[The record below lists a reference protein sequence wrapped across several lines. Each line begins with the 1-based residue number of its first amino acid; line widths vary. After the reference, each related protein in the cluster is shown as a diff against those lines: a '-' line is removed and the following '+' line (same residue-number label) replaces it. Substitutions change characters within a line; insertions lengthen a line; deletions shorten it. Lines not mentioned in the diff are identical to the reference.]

1 MEPEKM
7 LKSESEG
14 SINNLTPVEHNQ
26 DMKPL
31 EKSVQD
37 SDRTSD
43 GDGFEGVVGTTNGE
57 GKPDG
62 GADSDDKSPPLVTV
76 AVAITAVTAID
87 VDADV
92 DQIVSMDVTVVDE
105 TKSHQQVSGGVV
117 SDETTPPLATSAVVA
132 DADGDQIV
140 SMDLTVDDEIKGH
153 QQVNGGVV
161 SDETPPPLATSA
173 VVVDADGDQLVPVD
187 LTVIDEIE
195 DHQQVNGGVVSDET
209 PPPLTTVAIVADADG
224 DQALQKDLTVID
236 ETKGH
241 QQAIEGN
248 GNLSLVAIEEDGV
261 DDWKRPDKRTKYDTD
276 GDHEP
281 PNEPNFTF
289 RLFGVD
295 ISCYRKEDPCS
306 KDRAEGSSYTA
317 SDHGVINKAPR
328 GGGCS
333 SSGGP
338 SGASAGKPPVLKP

>member
-14 SINNLTPVEHNQ
+14 SINNLTPAEHNQ
-26 DMKPL
+26 EIKPL

-43 GDGFEGVVGTTNGE
+43 GDGFEGVVDATNGG

-62 GADSDDKSPPLVTV
+62 GADSDDTSPPLVTV
-76 AVAITAVTAID
+76 AVAITAVTAIDVD

-105 TKSHQQVSGGVV
+105 TKSHQQVNG
-117 SDETTPPLATSAVVA
+117 DETT
-132 DADGDQIV
+132 
-140 SMDLTVDDEIKGH
+140 
-153 QQVNGGVV
+153 
-161 SDETPPPLATSA
+161 PPLATSA
-173 VVVDADGDQLVPVD
+173 VVVDADGDQLIPVD
-187 LTVIDEIE
+187 LTFIHEIE
-195 DHQQVNGGVVSDET
+195 DHQQVNGGVVSNET
-209 PPPLTTVAIVADADG
+209 PPPLTTVAIAVVADADG
-224 DQALQKDLTVID
+224 DQTLQKDLTVID

-248 GNLSLVAIEEDGV
+248 GNLGLVAIEEDGV

-276 GDHEP
+276 GAREP

-306 KDRAEGSSYTA
+306 KDCAEGSSRTA
-317 SDHGVINKAPR
+317 SGHGVINEAPR
-328 GGGCS
+328 GGGGGCN